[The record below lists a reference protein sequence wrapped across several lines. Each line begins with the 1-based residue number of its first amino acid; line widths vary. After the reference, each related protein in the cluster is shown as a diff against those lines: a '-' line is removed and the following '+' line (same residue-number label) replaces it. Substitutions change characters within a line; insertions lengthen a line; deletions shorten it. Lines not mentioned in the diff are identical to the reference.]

1 MQKTLTTVVDGTTLD
16 RQTPTVFGAVAQTF
30 VRAFHALAE
39 RRRIARE
46 IAELH
51 AMTDRD
57 LKDIGIERCDI
68 GAVAR
73 GAFEPFESRRNRAR
87 LSGG

>member
-1 MQKTLTTVVDGTTLD
+1 MEKTLTAVADGTTLD
-16 RQTPTVFGAVAQTF
+16 RQVRTVLGTVAQTF
-30 VRAFHALAE
+30 ARAVHALAE

-46 IAELH
+46 IAELRG
-51 AMTDRD
+51 MSDRD

-73 GAFEPFESRRNRAR
+73 GAFEPFESRRNRSPA
-87 LSGG
+87 

>member
-1 MQKTLTTVVDGTTLD
+1 MEKTLNAVVDGSTLE
-16 RQTPTVFGAVAQTF
+16 RQVSTVLRAVAQTF
-30 VRAFHALAE
+30 ARAAHRLAE

-73 GAFEPFESRRNRAR
+73 GAFEPFESRRNRTR